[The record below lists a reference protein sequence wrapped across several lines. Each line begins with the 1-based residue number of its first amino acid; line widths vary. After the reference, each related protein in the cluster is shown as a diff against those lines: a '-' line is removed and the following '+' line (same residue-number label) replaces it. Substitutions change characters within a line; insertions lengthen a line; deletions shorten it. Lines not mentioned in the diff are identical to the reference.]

1 MHFVWPEALWTLLV
15 LPLLWAGYVWM
26 LKRQRI
32 QALRFPSLML
42 LRPALQGQRAWR
54 RHVPPLMLW
63 LALACSLVALARPF
77 ARIVLPSDYM
87 TLVMALDVSRS
98 MLAQDVPPSRI
109 EAAKDAAK
117 AFIRDLPAQVRVG
130 IVSFAGSA
138 QLAQQVTDQREELL
152 AAIDRFELQR
162 GTATGSGLLLALSTL
177 MPEAGIQLET
187 SLYGASFGSYSS
199 SAGVARPLG
208 TPSAPTTTK
217 PPPVPVGSFTGGAI
231 ILLSDGRRTTGS
243 DPMDAARQA
252 ADLGVRVHTVAFGTQ
267 EGVIPGMEGYSFFA
281 RVDEETLQAVAKA
294 TGGEFFRAQNAQDLT
309 QIYAK
314 LSSRVALETRETE
327 VSVLWGLAAL
337 LLVVSSFGL
346 SMHWLRRG

>member
-1 MHFVWPEALWTLLV
+1 MHFVWPEAFWSLLL
-15 LPLLWAGYVWM
+15 LPLLWATYVWM
-26 LKRQRI
+26 IKRHRA

-54 RHVPPLMLW
+54 RHVPPLLLW
-63 LALACSLVALARPF
+63 LALACTLLALARPF
-77 ARIVLPSDYM
+77 ARIALPSDYM

-117 AFIRDLPAQVRVG
+117 AFLRELPAQVRVG

-138 QLAQQVTDQREELL
+138 QLAQQVTDQREDLL

-177 MPEAGIQLET
+177 MPDAGIQLE
-187 SLYGASFGSYSS
+187 SSVYGSSFGSNG
-199 SAGVARPLG
+199 AFGNARPLG
-208 TPSAPTTTK
+208 TAPASTAPK
-217 PPPVPVGSFTGGAI
+217 PPPVPGGSYTAGAI
-231 ILLSDGRRTTGS
+231 ILLSDGRRTTGP

-252 ADLGVRVHTVAFGTQ
+252 ADLGVRVHTVAFGTPD
-267 EGVIPGMEGYSFFA
+267 GVIPGMEGYSFYA

-294 TGGEFFRAQNAQDLT
+294 TGGDFFRAQNAQDLAL
-309 QIYAK
+309 IYAK
-314 LSSRVALETRETE
+314 LSSRVAMETRDTD
-327 VSVLWGLAAL
+327 VSVLLGMLAW
-337 LLVVSSFGL
+337 LLVVSSLGL
-346 SMHWLRRG
+346 SMVWLRRG